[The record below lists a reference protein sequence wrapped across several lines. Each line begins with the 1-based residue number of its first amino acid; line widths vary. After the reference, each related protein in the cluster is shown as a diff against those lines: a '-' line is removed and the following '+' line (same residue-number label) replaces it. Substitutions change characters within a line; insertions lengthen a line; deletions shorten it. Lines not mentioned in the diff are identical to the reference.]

1 MGLASAEQ
9 IRVCRHKEWDQH
21 YKPNTQS
28 EKNLVRLDFSFISV
42 LHLEE
47 AAIVTGLV
55 ISMDEN
61 DMGQVLDLTSATA
74 MLK

>member
-9 IRVCRHKEWDQH
+9 IRVCRHEEWDQH

-28 EKNLVRLDFSFISV
+28 EKNFVRLDFCFLSV

-55 ISMDEN
+55 ISTDEK
-61 DMGQVLDLTSATA
+61 DMGHVLDLASATV